1 MWCQVSGGEVIR
13 VIPHPTPLT
22 INSTQ
27 YPRNIFTVWG
37 KSELKA
43 LGLMPYREESVNQ
56 RYHFTGSLSYS
67 IGSDEVVGT
76 YASSDKDFT
85 GLKKEMA
92 NQTKQIASA
101 LLARDDWMAIRAM
114 EGGTAMPDNIK
125 TYRTAVRKESNDKET
140 EINALSNLSAV
151 KLYEATPYSE
161 TRKKENVDGT
171 FGDNYTSERP
181 LNLVTHYFADDPTK
195 EDDPAFVSLIKK

>member
-1 MWCQVSGGEVIR
+1 MWAEISNGQIIR
-13 VIPHPTPLT
+13 TIAHPKNLI
-22 INSTQ
+22 INGTT
-27 YPRNIFTVWG
+27 YPRQVFQD
-37 KSELKA
+37 KDQLKF
-43 LGLMPYREESVNQ
+43 LGILPYRENSINQ
-56 RYHFTGSLSYS
+56 RYHFTGSLSYE

-101 LLARDDWMAIRAM
+101 LLARDDWMAVRAS

-125 TYRTAVRKESNDKET
+125 SFRSKIREESNNKEK
-140 EINALSNLSAV
+140 EINALSDLDAV
-151 KLYEATPYSE
+151 KLYEATPYIE
-161 TRKKENVDGT
+161 TRKEENVDGT